1 MTGRKFF
8 LLQGIGMIKFANSCF
23 GSRSVCTECRVKG
36 RSGFK
41 LKGQNCSH
49 TVFFL
54 QIPNDF
60 GLKLFVAAFF
70 GSQEMSPT
78 LPPVVE
84 SPPAA
89 AVNQDPCHRMS

>member
-49 TVFFL
+49 TVFFFA
-54 QIPNDF
+54 DTKRF
-60 GLKLFVAAFF
+60 WLKALCGCFLREPGDVSDSTSC
-70 GSQEMSPT
+70 GGK
-78 LPPVVE
+78 
-84 SPPAA
+84 PASSRSKSG
-89 AVNQDPCHRMS
+89 PLS

>member
-49 TVFFL
+49 TVFLCRYRIWLKALCCCFL
-54 QIPNDF
+54 REPGDISDF
-60 GLKLFVAAFF
+60 TSCGGK
-70 GSQEMSPT
+70 
-78 LPPVVE
+78 
-84 SPPAA
+84 PASSRSKSG
-89 AVNQDPCHRMS
+89 PLS